1 MAAEVI
7 RTCLSAGTNCK
18 CCTFFFFLISL
29 ESQDKARGNLQGQN
43 AKEAQL
49 GDAGFGAC
57 FSSSLL
63 TEEKAPK
70 EVSGFFCSFMNVQ
83 G

>member
-1 MAAEVI
+1 M
-7 RTCLSAGTNCK
+7 RHFF
-18 CCTFFFFLISL
+18 FFFFLISL
-29 ESQDKARGNLQGQN
+29 ESQDKARGNLQGQD

-49 GDAGFGAC
+49 GNADFGAC